1 MNRRC
6 ITVGSLVRHMRTGG
20 IGLVM
25 EHTMWDGDW
34 GAYKVQF
41 MKPVGE
47 HKLSQV
53 FDRADRFELVYI
65 QDDDDWFEGGPDAND
80 DQFRQMT
87 AESEES

>member
-1 MNRRC
+1 MNRRS

-20 IGLVM
+20 IGRVM

-65 QDDDDWFEGGPDAND
+65 LDDDDWFEGGPDAND

>member
-1 MNRRC
+1 MNRRG

-41 MKPVGE
+41 M
-47 HKLSQV
+47 
-53 FDRADRFELVYI
+53 
-65 QDDDDWFEGGPDAND
+65 
-80 DQFRQMT
+80 
-87 AESEES
+87 

>member
-1 MNRRC
+1 MNRRR
-6 ITVGSLVRHMRTGG
+6 ITVGSLVRHKPSGG

-41 MKPVGE
+41 TKPVNE
-47 HKLSQV
+47 NKLTQIY
-53 FDRADRFELVYI
+53 DRADMFELVYI
-65 QDDDDWFEGGPDAND
+65 QDDDDWFDRGPDAND